1 MLARQPRRQRRDKVA
16 EHGHHHQEQKQS
28 QPIVG
33 RGQLGPHA
41 QAGEKPQ
48 LLRQPAQQGKTGQ
61 ADGKHHGDALNDVL
75 VLEVA
80 QLVGQHRVHLAGVQ
94 LLEQGVVKH
103 HALGRAKAGEVGIGV
118 GRAAAAVHHKQALG
132 GKAAAL
138 HERRHT
144 GAQGLVVQRLELV
157 EQRRNHR
164 GVEHQHQEVK
174 AHPHGPGPQPPQRA
188 GRAHQPHNECSNGQ
202 PNDRGQQQAFHQV
215 GGPQARGDFV
225 KAKALFQP
233 KGGVEAERQVDQA
246 ANQGKGGQQCQLGPQ
261 RVLGRPTGALN
272 QSVQGIEPT
281 QQGPAQ
287 QNCRAQRQL

>member
-1 MLARQPRRQRRDKVA
+1 M
-16 EHGHHHQEQKQS
+16 
-28 QPIVG
+28 
-33 RGQLGPHA
+33 
-41 QAGEKPQ
+41 
-48 LLRQPAQQGKTGQ
+48 
-61 ADGKHHGDALNDVL
+61 
-75 VLEVA
+75 
-80 QLVGQHRVHLAGVQ
+80 
-94 LLEQGVVKH
+94 
-103 HALGRAKAGEVGIGV
+103 

-157 EQRRNHR
+157 EQRRNHG

-188 GRAHQPHNECSNGQ
+188 GRAHQPHDERSNGQ
-202 PNDRGQQQAFHQV
+202 PNDRGQQQAFDQV

-261 RVLGRPTGALN
+261 RVARRPAGALN

-287 QNCRAQRQL
+287 QHGRAQCQLQHAQLGLGQGVVGRFLVGLQGHGAGKRSRHLGTVLGHMPDLARAQVELGQHAQQQGGAEKQGESRGKVLHPRKFRGSVKISPCPTHKPPPPSLPNPIKTWCGSIAK